1 MKIDLDASM
10 EAVFGR
16 LAGRHNAGIA
26 QAAEHAPRKR
36 EDGTSSVSACSTLEE
51 DEQESE

>member
-10 EAVFGR
+10 EAVNAR
-16 LAGRHNAGIA
+16 LAGKF
-26 QAAEHAPRKR
+26 QADVVSTGKTADPYSAVG
-36 EDGTSSVSACSTLEE
+36 DSNSSIGSSLEE